1 MNETMIKKMNRKHH
15 ITTNNMTSVVGDKGF
30 HSIDSSSGQHLPDDF
45 SVLISDIRCLPDIGS
60 AQESS
65 GYGDIE
71 NRRSSNTLLTM
82 GRTIIV
88 YW

>member
-60 AQESS
+60 AQKLS
-65 GYGDIE
+65 GCGHIIIK
-71 NRRSSNTLLTM
+71 NQRSVVVDKEVHSL
-82 GRTIIV
+82 I
-88 YW
+88 